1 MTLDHDRP
9 YFNLSI
15 DACRRAGA
23 VGGRRSARNRKL
35 RQTGQLHV
43 ARENVEAHLETAAEA
58 IALLDRQFPWLR
70 GAEYRTSR

>member
-1 MTLDHDRP
+1 MILDHDRP

-35 RQTGQLHV
+35 RQADQAHANG
-43 ARENVEAHLETAAEA
+43 EIVEVYLETAAEA